1 MAEHSEL
8 DVLVVGAGPTGL
20 TLAGQLQAMGST
32 VRIVDRQGDRVH
44 ESRALAVQPR
54 TLEVLRGLGVTAQ
67 LVDEGNR
74 AMEVELRS
82 GRRRSRISLFDV
94 GVEDTAFP
102 FLLFL
107 SQAKT
112 ERILIDHLK
121 ERGVHVE
128 RRVELV
134 SFEDGV
140 ENSVCALRHAD
151 GRTER
156 LHARFVVGCDGA
168 HSTVRYQARIP
179 FVGGGYAQTF
189 ALGDVEADGDLQPGV
204 AYAYLAPSGILFFF
218 PLGSPTTWRVIGEL
232 SRSKRPPNF
241 DGDRPVDLPDL
252 QRLVDSFTDGSVRLR
267 DPAWLTTFGLH
278 HRQAAHYRRGRAFL
292 AGDAAHVHS
301 PAGAQGMNTG
311 IQDAWN
317 LGWKLAL
324 VASGVANPALLD
336 TYHAER
342 WPIGRFVLRFSDQ
355 AFRAATSVNPL
366 VGLLRTYVAPT
377 MLSLAARSAATRV
390 RAFRAIA
397 ELSVNY
403 RRSPAVEESEPA
415 LHDGPRAGDR
425 LPDARVLV
433 AEREMWLQDALA
445 APRFHLL
452 LCGARDAWPAERLAE
467 LRRRYDAIMSV
478 HTLTRDGGNGSL
490 RDASGD
496 VLARLAIKTTGVYLV
511 RPDGY
516 VSFRAAGSDL
526 QRLGRYLDRW
536 IPTGTRT

>member
-1 MAEHSEL
+1 MAERSEL

-32 VRIVDRQGDRVH
+32 VRIVDRQADRVH
-44 ESRALAVQPR
+44 ESRALAMQPR
-54 TLEVLRGLGVTAQ
+54 TLEVLRGLGVTPQ

-128 RRVELV
+128 RSVELV

-140 ENSVCALRHAD
+140 DNATCVLRHPD

-156 LHARFVVGCDGA
+156 LRARFVVGCDGA
-168 HSTVRYQARIP
+168 HSTVRSHARIP

-189 ALGDVEADGDLQPGV
+189 ALGDVEADGDLEPGV

-232 SRSKRPPNF
+232 PRSKRPRADF
-241 DGDRPVDLPDL
+241 DDRPPDLPKL
-252 QRLVDSFTDGSVRLR
+252 QRIVDSFTGGSVRLR

-324 VASGVANPALLD
+324 VASGVADPALLD

-342 WPIGRFVLRFSDQ
+342 WPVGRFVLRFSDR
-355 AFRAATSVNPL
+355 AFTAATSVNSL

-377 MLSLAARSAATRV
+377 LLSLAARSAAARA
-390 RAFRAIA
+390 RAFRTVA
-397 ELSVNY
+397 ELTVNY
-403 RRSPAVEESEPA
+403 RRSAAVEEGEPA
-415 LHDGPRAGDR
+415 LRDGPRAGDR
-425 LPDARVLV
+425 LPDARVV
-433 AEREMWLQDALA
+433 QAEREVWLQEAVA

-452 LCGARDAWPAERLAE
+452 LCGAPDAWPEEQLSE

-478 HTLTRDGGNGSL
+478 HTLMRDGGNSSL

-496 VLARLAIKTTGVYLV
+496 VLARLGIKTTGVYLV

-516 VSFRAAGSDL
+516 VSFRSAGL
-526 QRLGRYLDRW
+526 GLERLGRYLERW
-536 IPTGTRT
+536 IPRGART

>member
-1 MAEHSEL
+1 VAERSEL

-32 VRIVDRQGDRVH
+32 VRIVDRQAHRVH

-54 TLEVLRGLGVTAQ
+54 TLEVLRGLGVTSQ

-107 SQAKT
+107 SQAET
-112 ERILIDHLK
+112 ERILTDHLN

-128 RRVELV
+128 RRAELV

-140 ENSVCALRHAD
+140 ENATCTLRHAD
-151 GRTER
+151 GRTEQLR
-156 LHARFVVGCDGA
+156 ARFVVGCDGA
-168 HSTVRYQARIP
+168 HSTVRHQARIP

-204 AYAYLAPSGILFFF
+204 AYSYLAPAGILFFF

-232 SRSKRPPNF
+232 SRAKRPDF
-241 DGDRPVDLPDL
+241 DGDRPLDLPDL
-252 QRLVDSFTDGSVRLR
+252 QGLVDSFTDGSVRLR

-278 HRQAAHYRRGRAFL
+278 HRQAARYRRGRAFL

-324 VASGVANPALLD
+324 VASGVAKPALLD
-336 TYHAER
+336 TYQAER
-342 WPIGRFVLRFSDQ
+342 WPIGRFVLRFSDR
-355 AFRAATSVNPL
+355 AFRAGTSVNPL
-366 VGLLRTYVAPT
+366 VGLLRTYVAPRL
-377 MLSLAARSAATRV
+377 LSVAARSAAVRV
-390 RAFRAIA
+390 RAFRTVA
-397 ELSVNY
+397 ELTVNY
-403 RRSPAVEESEPA
+403 RRSPAVEEGAPA

-425 LPDARVLV
+425 LPDGRVLW
-433 AEREMWLQDALA
+433 AEGEAWLQEAVA

-452 LCGARDAWPAERLAE
+452 LCGARDAWPEERLAE
-467 LRRRYDAIMSV
+467 LRCRYDQFMSV

-496 VLARLAIKTTGVYLV
+496 VLARLGIETTGVYLV

-516 VSFRAAGSDL
+516 VSYRAAGTDL
-526 QRLGRYLDRW
+526 RRLDRYLGRW
-536 IPTGTRT
+536 IRRGAST